1 MRIRY
6 LDGARIAR
14 ALSSGAR
21 RLEASARSLDAINV
35 FPVPDGDTGT
45 NMAATV
51 RTMAV
56 GSAFAPASF
65 ALGAPASSAL
75 RQAADS
81 ALEGARGNSGAILA
95 QFFHSLAE
103 ELRHE
108 IRVGADSF
116 ARAAQ
121 SSVAATYRALSS
133 PKEGT
138 ILTVLRAWA
147 EALSLH
153 AIMQRDFEPL
163 LAAALDSAKS
173 ALEKTRYLRPEMAKA
188 GVVDAG
194 AQGFVHF
201 LEGVQAYIAAG
212 RLRDARRD
220 AGRPGSG
227 VPAGAAAD
235 ADASHAVAAEN
246 AVAAIE
252 ELGAFRYCTEAA
264 LTGTGLDAAALRAVA
279 EAFGDSVVAAGGGSV
294 VKVHAHTD
302 DPPALFRALETYGA
316 IERYKVDDMRLQHAI
331 AADRRR
337 CVLAVDSAGDLSDA
351 FRAEHAVER
360 IPVRVCAGGRDMPD
374 KDAIATAE
382 LDALLSDPDAELP
395 TTSQPSAADFR
406 RKFEFLASHADGV
419 LYLGL
424 SGALSGTLD
433 AARRA
438 AASLP
443 GGERILA
450 LDTRSASIG
459 IALLARRAA
468 EAIEAGA
475 DAREAAELVD
485 RLRQGLHLR
494 IAVPSLRNLIR
505 SGRISRLRGL
515 ALEGLGIRP
524 ILKVDDEGRV
534 AKAGAMVGRGRR
546 SSAGAPSFAAG
557 ERALLA
563 AVAKRI
569 GPDRGGYDFAVGH
582 VVNRDGAERLAAA
595 LTAAYAPRRPILVT
609 AVSPAIAVH
618 IGPGGLGIA
627 WMDA

>member
-1 MRIRY
+1 MSYYSNAMRIRY

-51 RTMAV
+51 RTMAA

-147 EALSLH
+147 ESLSRH
-153 AIMQRDFEPL
+153 ANIQRDFEPL
-163 LAAALDSAKS
+163 LASALDSAKS

-194 AQGFVHF
+194 AQGFIHF
-201 LEGVQAYIAAG
+201 LEGVQAFIAAG
-212 RLRDARRD
+212 RLRDALRRV
-220 AGRPGSG
+220 AAEAEE
-227 VPAGAAAD
+227 VPAGAA
-235 ADASHAVAAEN
+235 EN
-246 AVAAIE
+246 AVGAIE
-252 ELGAFRYCTEAA
+252 ELGAFRYCTEATLRGA
-264 LTGTGLDAAALRAVA
+264 GLDAPALRAAA
-279 EAFGDSVVAAGGGSV
+279 EAFGDSVVVAGGGSM

-302 DPPALFRALETYGA
+302 DPPALFRTLEGYA
-316 IERYKVDDMRLQHAI
+316 SIERYKVDDMRLQHAI
-331 AADRRR
+331 ASERRR
-337 CVLAVDSAGDLSDA
+337 CVLAVDSAGDLPDA
-351 FRAEHAVER
+351 FREAHAVER
-360 IPVRVCAGGRDMPD
+360 VPVRVCAGGRDMPD
-374 KDAIATAE
+374 KDAIAAAE
-382 LDALLSDPDAELP
+382 LDALLLDPAAELP
-395 TTSQPSAADFR
+395 TTSQPSAMDFR
-406 RKFEFLASHADGV
+406 RKFEFLAAHADGV

-438 AASLP
+438 VASLS

-450 LDTRSASIG
+450 VDTRSASIG

-475 DAREAAELVD
+475 DAKEAAELVE
-485 RLRQGLHLR
+485 RLRKGLHFR

-524 ILKVDDEGRV
+524 ILKVDDEGKV
-534 AKAGAMVGRGRR
+534 AKAGAMIGRGRR
-546 SSAGAPSFAAG
+546 SPAGEPSFIAG

-569 GPDRGGYDFAVGH
+569 GADRRNRDFAVGH
-582 VVNRDGAERLAAA
+582 VVNAAGAERLAAA
-595 LTAAYAPRRPILVT
+595 LTAAYAPNRPVIVT

-627 WMDA
+627 WMDE